1 MGNNKKRAKSAA
13 ENPIIIIAV
22 LGTGCNHA
30 DCELCCCE
38 SQQD

>member
-22 LGTGCNHA
+22 FLVLVACLLYT
-30 DCELCCCE
+30 
-38 SQQD
+38 S